1 VTAAV
6 WGPPVPAA
14 FYDQPVLEIARRLL
28 GKTFCHLVGATL
40 LAGRIVETEAYASD
54 IDEASHAYR
63 GRTPRNAVMFGPPGH
78 LYVYRSYGIHH
89 CLNVVTTQV
98 NGPASAVLIRAMEPL
113 AGLEYMRRQRTGA
126 RDSALLCGPGNVCRA
141 LGIDLRRNGYSLSE
155 DPLRIEDAPKPTAPI
170 VVTTRIGIS
179 RSAELPW
186 RFYVHGSAC
195 VSRRDRQAEAAIE
208 RQQDSVAPA

>member
-1 VTAAV
+1 MTAAV
-6 WGPPVPAA
+6 WGPRLPAE
-14 FYDQPVLEIARRLL
+14 FYDRPVLEIARRLL

-54 IDEASHAYR
+54 IDEASHAHR

-78 LYVYRSYGIHH
+78 LYVYRSYGIHF
-89 CLNVVTTQV
+89 CLNVVTTQL
-98 NGPASAVLIRAMEPL
+98 NGPASAVLIRAIEPL
-113 AGLEYMRRQRTGA
+113 AGLEYMRRQRPGA
-126 RDSALLCGPGNVCRA
+126 PDSALLRGPGNVCRA
-141 LGIDLRRNGYSLSE
+141 LGIDLRRNGCSLSE
-155 DPLRIEDAPKPTAPI
+155 DPLRILDAPMPRAPI

-195 VSRRDRQAEAAIE
+195 VSHRDRHVEATIE
-208 RQQDSVAPA
+208 RQQDGAAPA